1 MRPLRKA
8 LSCIA
13 IFALCLYLVGC
24 ASLTSDLDPPKV
36 TVESFR
42 NLPSQDIG
50 PRFEIKLRVSNPN
63 KQTLD
68 IVGISYTIDV
78 MDKELISGVTNEV
91 PVIEPYSE
99 EVVTLEAGVHMFQ
112 LLRLLTGLGKSSA
125 DSLDYRFAAKID
137 FRGFI
142 PTQRVEETGSL
153 SLK

>member
-1 MRPLRKA
+1 MNLQPNILSFVLVLA
-8 LSCIA
+8 LGLGLS
-13 IFALCLYLVGC
+13 GC
-24 ASLTSDLDPPKV
+24 ASLTSEMDPPTV

-50 PRFEIKLRVSNPN
+50 PRFEIKLRVANPN

-99 EVVTLEAGVHMFQ
+99 EVVTLEAGIHMFSV
-112 LLRLLTGLGKSSA
+112 LRLLAGLGKSSA
-125 DSLDYRFAAKID
+125 DTLDYRFAAKID